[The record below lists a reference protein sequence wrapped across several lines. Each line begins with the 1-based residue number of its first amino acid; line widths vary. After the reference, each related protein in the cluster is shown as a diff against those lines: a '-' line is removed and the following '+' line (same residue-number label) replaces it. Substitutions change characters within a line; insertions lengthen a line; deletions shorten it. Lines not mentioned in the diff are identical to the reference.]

1 MTKSLLREPHLLAH
15 ELRTPLS
22 VLAGWYS
29 MIRDGDISPNDKP
42 QEWDRAMDACREAIA
57 RLNLVI
63 AQTCDEP
70 SLLMQLE
77 GPQFGEVLALME
89 KTQDAIEQSREL
101 MGRIEKQKQRHREL
115 LSEVAHR

>member
-1 MTKSLLREPHLLAH
+1 LAH

-29 MIRDGDISPNDKP
+29 MIADGDIGPDSKP
-42 QEWDRAMDACREAIA
+42 QEWDRAMAACREAIA

-70 SLLMQLE
+70 SILLQVDAA
-77 GPQFGEVLALME
+77 QFGEVVALMQ
-89 KTQDAIEQSREL
+89 KTQDAIEQSRDL
-101 MGRIEKQKQRHREL
+101 MGRIEKQKQRHRDFMA
-115 LSEVAHR
+115 EVAHH